1 MTQKVCKI
9 CANLET
15 IRQNVLK
22 TYYEEKK
29 LISFKLER
37 WAWYKG
43 GTKTPGHGT

>member
-29 LISFKLER
+29 LTSFKLER

-43 GTKTPGHGT
+43 